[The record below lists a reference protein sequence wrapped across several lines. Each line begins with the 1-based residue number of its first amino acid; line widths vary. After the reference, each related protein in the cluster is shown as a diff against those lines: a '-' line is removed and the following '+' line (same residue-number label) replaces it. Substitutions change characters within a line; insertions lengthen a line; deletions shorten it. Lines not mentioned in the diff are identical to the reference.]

1 MIFNQFLP
9 FEELKKSFDDSEWDA
24 LNALLDAFLTKEK
37 KPDHV
42 LRNHKLLGEIHHS
55 ANQDKY
61 ASKNFRKT
69 LFETVPQSE
78 KDRYFQYCGINEKI
92 STMSFE
98 KLTKHIDEVIGF
110 DWGNNKETKKFLSY
124 CDFPDYLIPDK
135 SLEIK
140 KQDKIFGGSKNYHE
154 EKFEELQMLHGYQS
168 SIIHKILK
176 LLDAPN
182 CKCLIQM
189 PTGTGK
195 TRVAMEILAY
205 VLNQNPDARVI
216 WLANKHELLEQA
228 HEAFIR
234 LWNHVGSFP
243 INVVN
248 IWAGADVS
256 TIPKNKVLIFSS
268 YGKLNNLLDEGFDF
282 KADYVFVDEA
292 HQMLAPTYNQAISE
306 ISSTSENETRIIGLT
321 ATPGRGIDED
331 QNARFIQEFH
341 GKIIGIEF
349 DESERI
355 YKGKPLQYLEDNG
368 VLAKTIPEPL
378 ITNYEFELSKEEWKE
393 LAKLSL
399 KTGDHKEF
407 DEKSFKKMAN
417 DNVRNILII
426 RKLKEFI
433 DNGKKVLYFSTTK
446 NQSLMIFTVL
456 QQLGI
461 KAIHVSGETDRG
473 FRRQINKKFRDTN
486 EIDIICNYDIFA
498 TGFDVPKL
506 DVVFIARPVNSP
518 VLFNQMVGRGTRG
531 PKMGGTPT
539 HTLLQVIDKK
549 PSRFIGF
556 DPYKQYG
563 FWDSKW
569 KSANE

>member
-1 MIFNQFLP
+1 MLFNQFLP
-9 FEELKKSFDDSEWDA
+9 LEELKKSFDDDEWDS
-24 LNALLDAFLTKEK
+24 LNTLLDTFLTHDK
-37 KPDHV
+37 KSDHV
-42 LRNHKLLGEIHHS
+42 LRNNKLLGEIHHS
-55 ANQDKY
+55 ANLDKY
-61 ASKNFRKT
+61 ASKTFRKN

-78 KDRYFQYCGINEKI
+78 KERYFQYCGIKEKI
-92 STMSFE
+92 STITFD
-98 KLTKHIDEVIGF
+98 KLTKNIDEVIGF
-110 DWGNNKETKKFLSY
+110 DWGDNKETRRFLNY
-124 CDFPDYLIPDK
+124 CNLPEYLIPDK
-135 SLEIK
+135 SLEMK
-140 KQDKIFGGSKNYHE
+140 KQETVYGGYKNYQE

-168 SIIHKILK
+168 SIIHKTLR
-176 LLDAPN
+176 LLEAPN

-205 VLNQNPDARVI
+205 VLNQNPSARII
-216 WLANKHELLEQA
+216 WLTNKHELLEQA
-228 HEAFIR
+228 HDAFVR
-234 LWNHVGSFP
+234 LWNHVGKFQA
-243 INVVN
+243 NVLN
-248 IWAGADVS
+248 IWLGGKVS
-256 TIPKNKVLIFSS
+256 NISKGGVLIFSS
-268 YGKLNNLLDEGFDF
+268 YGILNNLLDDGLDF
-282 KADYVFVDEA
+282 KADYVFIDEA
-292 HQMLAPTYNQAISE
+292 HQMLAPTFNYAISK

-331 QNARFIQEFH
+331 QNILFVQEFH

-349 DESERI
+349 DETEKI
-355 YKGKPLQYLEDNG
+355 YKGKPLQYLEDDG
-368 VLAKTIPEPL
+368 VLAKTIPYPL
-378 ITNYEFELSKEEWKE
+378 YTDYEFNLSKDEWKD
-393 LAKLSL
+393 LARLST
-399 KTGDHKEF
+399 KTGDHNEF
-407 DEKSFKKMAN
+407 DERSFKKMAN

-426 RKLKEFI
+426 RKLKEFVEE
-433 DNGKKVLYFSTTK
+433 GKKILYFSTTK

-473 FRRQINKKFRDTN
+473 FRRQINKKFKDTD

-539 HTLLQVIDKK
+539 HTLVQVIDKK
-549 PSRFIGF
+549 PSRFVGF
-556 DPYKQYG
+556 DPYRQYG